1 LNGNSN
7 DNSNDEHEAEWHDAE
22 ETNWD
27 HEEETKWEEWNP
39 SKEEPWKCAEEA
51 NWDHNTDEKSD
62 ENDHFT
68 DATQGNWNKDFDDAT
83 EGNWWKE
90 CRQWQLPSEATPKAT
105 TTKRDRTKPDPIGFP
120 CALMLLGMIMWS
132 MECVG
137 MMLKTMNLTWNNYHN
152 KYFEMITN
160 NWPDLKRYLWPNEI
174 PKPNK
179 TQEMGKK
186 RLLLLA
192 LLIAIKKAGSIPTID
207 VRGQQSAFKILQKRR
222 GKNGLLMTGKLKES
236 ELATVREAILA
247 LPGTLIHKGDVKP
260 VIVDTGCTTSA
271 SGDHTDFIPDS
282 LMEIKE
288 AIALEGIG
296 GSLQVTHKGTMRYEV
311 VLDNGDVEVI
321 TTPGMY
327 MPDLNIRLFS
337 PQAHAAHLNEV
348 EGNKTWQYTLNWA
361 GSKFHFAPGK
371 DLSISNDPTLKLP
384 TLQCFNNAVETA
396 EALALTCVTDERNQN
411 LTNLQKTLLQW
422 HFKLGHVGFQNL
434 QWIGRMGWLG
444 PRGEKMGAT
453 SVEAPIC
460 GSCQY
465 GKQERTPKGGS
476 TITKDQERDGIT
488 KADKLEPGDLIFSDQ
503 YESRVPGKVF
513 GKRGAAISSNSY
525 CGGTIFVDAASGRIF
540 NRHQVS
546 LNAHETVET
555 KHLFERDAASAG
567 VIVQAYNTDN
577 GVYTSKEFLHELAEK
592 GQGHRRSG
600 VGGHHHN
607 GVAENAIK
615 NVIRSARTL
624 MIHAALRWPTMTE
637 RELWPLAV
645 DHAVWLHNN
654 TPKPD
659 TRFSPEELWCK
670 SKSQHSDL
678 QRMHVW
684 GCPTYVLDPRS
695 QDGKKIP
702 KWDPRARRGQFV
714 GISPLHAS
722 HVGLIRNLRTNNISP
737 QFHVVYDDF
746 FATVHADEAE
756 APPEWEE
763 LLTFNRSRSEYD
775 DEDYVPDLTDEWV
788 DEQTRA
794 DRELRRIGRKK
805 EQEERSARQKEQ
817 SARQKEHKPEER
829 QRQEPPERNPSQS
842 ADLPHPDERANDPPP
857 PHPGPEWVET
867 REERDDGLR
876 RGTRHRKPVTRFG
889 ANFAGSTSQ
898 HARILCK
905 ATFRQLWTN
914 VIATRAG
921 NSDNRYLYALL
932 MDPEFGIMENIFP
945 HAISQVPSMLKATK
959 SDPDCP
965 TLQEALAGPQRE
977 EFLEAMAK
985 EIEELEQHGTWTVTQ
1000 KSAVPEGANILP
1012 STWVLRIKR
1021 YPDGRFRKVKARFCA
1036 RGDRQIEGV
1045 DYFEKYAPVVS
1056 WTTVRLLL
1064 CMSIT
1069 QGWKT
1074 RQVDFSNAFVQ
1085 ATLDKAVYIKLP
1097 AGFEGNSGE
1106 QASETVLSLNKSLY
1120 GLVDA
1125 PMYWYNHLVTKM
1137 DMVGLKPSPLDPCMF
1152 YGRGMIMLSYVD
1164 DCLFFGPDQKEIDQ
1178 VIQDIKGL
1186 GMSLTVEN
1194 DTAYA
1199 FLGVDVEEI
1208 EGGGYKMS
1216 QKGLTKKIIKV
1227 LGMEECNTKST
1238 PAGTGPIGTDAS
1250 GEAFD
1255 EKWSY
1260 PQAVGMLLYLSSNS
1274 RPDIQFAVHQCARFT
1289 HFPKKS
1295 HGEAVKRICRYLQGT
1310 MEQGLEFKPTAAMEL
1325 DMYVDADFAGL
1336 WNHEDDQDP
1345 VCVKS
1350 RTGYVITLGSCPVT
1364 WVSKLQT
1371 EIALST
1377 LESEYIA
1384 LSQGMRDLLPM
1395 RRLLMEIGT
1404 TMNLDFAKP
1413 ALVHST
1419 IFEDN
1424 NGALGLATAPKLTPR
1439 TKHIGVKY
1447 HWFKSHIGEE
1457 QGILI
1462 KKVDT
1467 HLQKADM
1474 FTKGLPY
1481 DTLRT
1486 IRKLVMGW

>member
-1 LNGNSN
+1 MLANQTTLNGRNSN
-7 DNSNDEHEAEWHDAE
+7 STDDEYTKEWHDAE
-22 ETNWD
+22 ETHWD
-27 HEEETKWEEWNP
+27 HVEEQWEECEEEAYWET
-39 SKEEPWKCAEEA
+39 EEA
-51 NWDHNTDEKSD
+51 YWETDNFE
-62 ENDHFT
+62 
-68 DATQGNWNKDFDDAT
+68 DAT

-90 CRQWQLPSEATPKAT
+90 CRQWQLPHVAIPKVT
-105 TTKRDRTKPDPIGFP
+105 TIKRDRTRQDPIGFP
-120 CALMLLGMIMWS
+120 CALMMLGMIMWS
-132 MECVG
+132 MQSVG
-137 MMLKTMNLTWNNYHN
+137 MMLKTMSLTWIAYHQR
-152 KYFEMITN
+152 YFELITG
-160 NWPDLKRYLWPNEI
+160 NWNALKEYLWP
-174 PKPNK
+174 PKTTK
-179 TQEMGKK
+179 TKEARAKKEQMGKK
-186 RLLLLA
+186 RLLMLA
-192 LLIAIKKAGSIPTID
+192 LLIAIKKAGSIPSID
-207 VRGQQSAFKILQKRR
+207 ILGQKSAFKLLQKRR
-222 GKNGLLMTGKLKES
+222 GKNGLLMTGKLNES
-236 ELATVREAILA
+236 ELATVREAISA
-247 LPGTLIHKGDVKP
+247 LPGTLINKGDVKP
-260 VIVDTGCTTSA
+260 VIVDTGCTVSA
-271 SGDHTDFIPDS
+271 SGDSTDFVPGS
-282 LMEIKE
+282 LKKMES
-288 AIALEGIG
+288 AIELEGIG
-296 GSLQVTHKGTMRYEV
+296 GSLQVSHKGTLKYEV
-311 VLDNGDVEVI
+311 VLDNGDIEVI
-321 TTPGMY
+321 LTPGMY

-337 PQAHAAHLNEV
+337 PQAHAEYLKET
-348 EGNKTWQYTLNWA
+348 EGNKAWEYKLNWA
-361 GSKFHFAPGK
+361 GSKFTFAPGK
-371 DLSISNDPTLKLP
+371 ELSISNDPVLKLP

-476 TITKDQERDGIT
+476 TNTKDKERDGIT

-540 NRHQVS
+540 ARHQVS

-555 KHLFERDAASAG
+555 KHLFERDAVTAG
-567 VIVQAYNTDN
+567 VMVQAYNTDN
-577 GVYTSKEFLHELAEK
+577 GVYTAKEFLHELAEK
-592 GQGHRRSG
+592 GQGHRKSG

-624 MIHAALRWPTMTE
+624 MIHAALRWPSMTE

-645 DHAVWLHNN
+645 DHAVWMHNN
-654 TPKPD
+654 TPKAD

-788 DEQTRA
+788 DDQTKA

-805 EQEERSARQKEQ
+805 EQERLS
-817 SARQKEHKPEER
+817 RQKEHKPGEGR
-829 QRQEPPERNPSQS
+829 EPPERNPSELEDPPQNAEH
-842 ADLPHPDERANDPPP
+842 ADDPPP
-857 PHPGPEWVET
+857 APPDPEWAET
-867 REERDDGLR
+867 REDRDDGR
-876 RGTRHRKPVTRFG
+876 RRSTRHKNPMKRFG
-889 ANFAGSTSQ
+889 FNFAVSTSQ
-898 HARILCK
+898 HAHASCK
-905 ATFRQLWTN
+905 ATFRQLWSN

-932 MDPEFGIMENIFP
+932 MDPEFGIMENLFP

-959 SDPDCP
+959 SDPDGP
-965 TLQEALAGPQRE
+965 TLQEALAGPQRA

-985 EIEELEQHGTWTVTQ
+985 EIDELEKHGTWTVTP
-1000 KSAVPEGANILP
+1000 KASVPEGANILP

-1085 ATLDKAVYIKLP
+1085 ATLDKEVYIKLP
-1097 AGFEGNSGE
+1097 AGFEGTSGE
-1106 QASETVLSLNKSLY
+1106 QASESVLSLNKSLY

-1164 DCLFFGPDQKEIDQ
+1164 DCLFFGPDQKEIDK

-1186 GMSLTVEN
+1186 GMTLTVED

-1216 QKGLTKKIIKV
+1216 QKGLTKKVLNV
-1227 LGMEECNTKST
+1227 LGMEDCNSKST
-1238 PAGTGPIGTDAS
+1238 PATTGPIGTDAN
-1250 GEAFD
+1250 GEVFD
-1255 EKWSY
+1255 EEWSY
-1260 PQAVGMLLYLSSNS
+1260 PQAVGMLLYLSSNT

-1295 HGEAVKRICRYLQGT
+1295 HGEAVKRICRYLKGT
-1310 MEQGLEFKPTAAMEL
+1310 MDQGLEFKPTDAMEL

-1424 NGALGLATAPKLTPR
+1424 NGALGLATAPKLSPR

-1474 FTKGLPY
+1474 FTKGLPV
-1481 DTLRT
+1481 DVLRT